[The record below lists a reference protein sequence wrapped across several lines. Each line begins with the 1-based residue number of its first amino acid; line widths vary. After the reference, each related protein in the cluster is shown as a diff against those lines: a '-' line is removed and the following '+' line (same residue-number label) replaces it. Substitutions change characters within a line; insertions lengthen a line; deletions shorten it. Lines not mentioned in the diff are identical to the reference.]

1 MDTTVSKLATPEPP
15 AGGRD
20 LAGAFALL
28 EATEPG
34 SLVRCLLPSGLTCP
48 PADALRD
55 RLPNVRWVVS
65 EDHPLV
71 HVDPVCHPRL
81 TQSWLDASQGAS
93 RVGRTRLRTIREFQ
107 DEQGSF
113 AATGWYDLL
122 MVDLTGVA
130 GINSVVVVLAPSNEL
145 RDVERQLPPEW
156 LHATSTIRMR
166 LATDG
171 SIENITD
178 NVGELLGRAANSLL
192 GRPALELVHSE
203 DVALVSTAW
212 TQLLRSPPPHD
223 PLRCRFLA
231 PDEASAR
238 WFEAT
243 SWNALDDPDSAVV
256 ITELRDIDA
265 EVRAEQASA
274 ESLRTSQRL
283 RRVLDEVDNMVIL
296 SRLGEGVVYAN
307 RAAHDQ
313 LARLEVGRPVREL
326 MTEQPLSLLAD
337 QIIEHLQAGQRWTG
351 DVEHTT
357 VDGLSR
363 TLSTTVCPVADA
375 EDDADDSGYF
385 GIVMHDVTAER
396 AHARALSD
404 QARTDPLTT
413 LPNRLALMECLEA
426 LRNAGGVARAD
437 DQIALCFIDV
447 DNLKVVNDGLGHGAG
462 DQLLVALA
470 EELRCHVGE
479 DLVARFGG
487 DEFVVVLEH
496 ASLDEVVAKAHE
508 LSEVI
513 SRVQVPGVSS
523 HLTASIGVAVSPRP
537 DVRPEAMLRDA
548 DAAMY
553 QAKRR
558 GRDQVL
564 LFDEAMHQQATRRFV
579 VETSLRQAID
589 DGGLEAHLQPFVDL
603 RTDRVRGFEALARWG
618 LVQPL
623 EFVAT
628 AEESGLIVP
637 LGQWVL
643 EQALESMAQ
652 VRASDPERSDLSIAV
667 NVSGRQL
674 VDRAFADRTLGIIT
688 DQGTDPRDVILEL
701 TESVLIDHHD
711 DIERSLRRLRD
722 AGLRLALDDFGSG
735 YSSIAYLRRYPIEI
749 LKLDTTYTQA
759 LLTDPETRI
768 IAEAIVTM
776 AERLGMEVVAE
787 GVETHEQLACV
798 REMGIPIA
806 QGYLFSPAQ
815 PVESILLQGLDS
827 FEQGL
832 RDLRATP

>member
-1 MDTTVSKLATPEPP
+1 MGKPELH
-15 AGGRD
+15 AKHRD
-20 LAGAFALL
+20 LVGALAVLD
-28 EATEPG
+28 ATEPG
-34 SLVRCLLPSGLTCP
+34 SLVRCLLPSGLTCKP
-48 PADALRD
+48 TDALRA
-55 RLPNVRWVVS
+55 RLPEVRWVVTD
-65 EDHPLV
+65 DHPLI
-71 HVDPVCHPRL
+71 HVDPACHVRL
-81 TQSWLDASQGAS
+81 TQSWMDASQGPS
-93 RVGRTRLRTIREFQ
+93 RVGRTRLRTIQEFE
-107 DEQGSF
+107 DEHGSP

-122 MVDLTGVA
+122 MVDLVGVD
-130 GINSVVVVLAPSNEL
+130 GIDSIVVVLAPSSEL
-145 RDVERQLPPEW
+145 RDGERQLPPEW
-156 LHATSTIRMR
+156 LYGTSSIRMR
-166 LATDG
+166 LASDG
-171 SIENITD
+171 TIENITD
-178 NVGELLGRAANSLL
+178 NVIDLLGRSAESLI
-192 GRPALELVHSE
+192 GRPAIALVHP
-203 DVALVSTAW
+203 DDAALAQAAW
-212 TQLLRSPPPHD
+212 AQILKQPPPFE
-223 PLRCRFLA
+223 PVRCRLLA
-231 PDEASAR
+231 PDEESTR

-243 SWNALDDPDSAVV
+243 SWNALDDPSAAAV

-265 EVRAEQASA
+265 EVRSERSRT

-283 RRVLDEVDNMVIL
+283 HRVLDEVDNMVIV

-307 RAAHDQ
+307 RAAHEQ
-313 LARLEVGRPVREL
+313 LDRLELGRPVRDL
-326 MTEQPLSLLAD
+326 MAEPNLDSLAD
-337 QIIEHLQAGQRWTG
+337 EITQRLEAGQQWTG
-351 DVEHTT
+351 DVEHVT
-357 VDGLSR
+357 VHGVPR
-363 TLSTTVCPVADA
+363 TLSTTVCPIA
-375 EDDADDSGYF
+375 ADDDGDGDEHGYF

-404 QARTDPLTT
+404 QARTDPLTA
-413 LPNRLALMECLEA
+413 LPNRLALMERLEA
-426 LRNAGGVARAD
+426 LRNAGGDARAD

-470 EELRCHVGE
+470 EELRRHVEG

-496 ASLDEVVAKAHE
+496 ASLDDVVAKAHE

-523 HLTASIGVAVSPRP
+523 HLTASIGVALSPRP
-537 DVRPEAMLRDA
+537 NVMPEAMLRDA

-564 LFDEAMHQQATRRFV
+564 LFDDAMHQQATRRFV

-643 EQALESMAQ
+643 ERSLESMSQ
-652 VRASDPERSDLSIAV
+652 VRASDPGRRGLCIAV

-674 VDRAFADRTLGIIT
+674 VDSTFADRTLGIIA
-688 DQGTDPRDVILEL
+688 DQGADPRDVILEL

-711 DIERSLRRLRD
+711 DIERTLRRLRD